1 MEEITFLK
9 NLFPKL
15 KSDDKVVIKPGDDCA
30 AISWK
35 NSTLQLIAVDQV
47 VAEQHFLTSTDSK
60 RVGRKLLARNLSDI
74 AAMGGTPLYALCTSA
89 ADNTFNQSYHEE
101 FMNGIIELADAHDTQ
116 IIGGD
121 VCGNPKG
128 FVATLTII
136 GEVEKD
142 KVVKRDGSE
151 AGDFLFATG
160 TFGDS
165 FHTEHH
171 LDFLPR
177 LKEGK
182 WLADNHYAKAM
193 LDISDGILLDS
204 MRLVKAGH
212 NVSLQLF
219 TKQIPARTEHL
230 PIKNILTDGE
240 DYELLFSVSKEK
252 AEQLKKEW
260 PFSTPLTCIGRFYE
274 KSEQVE
280 IINEEQVDL
289 NKLFN
294 TFSHFEK

>member
-1 MEEITFLK
+1 MAH
-9 NLFPKL
+9 LFTH
-15 KSDDKVVIKPGDDCA
+15 S
-30 AISWK
+30 
-35 NSTLQLIAVDQV
+35 
-47 VAEQHFLTSTDSK
+47 
-60 RVGRKLLARNLSDI
+60 
-74 AAMGGTPLYALCTSA
+74 ALA